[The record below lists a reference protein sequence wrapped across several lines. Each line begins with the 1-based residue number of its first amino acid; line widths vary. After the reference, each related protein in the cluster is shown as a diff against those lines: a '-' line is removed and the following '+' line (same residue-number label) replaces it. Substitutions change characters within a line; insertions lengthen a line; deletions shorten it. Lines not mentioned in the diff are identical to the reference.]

1 MQLVLLMFQQ
11 SQSRS
16 LLSRHLDRFNN
27 HGKDGVP
34 GPSPGGGS
42 SDNTSSAGILR
53 SFFVALSGN
62 TYGKVC
68 PFKVRPY
75 DASYRLPTTHSHN
88 SLQQAQKLHKVCFLT
103 KLMYSCN

>member
-42 SDNTSSAGILR
+42 SDINDLQHSAVGRFLFSTRIL
-53 SFFVALSGN
+53 
-62 TYGKVC
+62 
-68 PFKVRPY
+68 
-75 DASYRLPTTHSHN
+75 HN
-88 SLQQAQKLHKVCFLT
+88 
-103 KLMYSCN
+103 

>member
-42 SDNTSSAGILR
+42 RIIQAPQDPCGAFLLTVFLQISQFIFNFPQFPQYLI
-53 SFFVALSGN
+53 FVAE
-62 TYGKVC
+62 TRRPMV
-68 PFKVRPY
+68 FKCVDPPAERV
-75 DASYRLPTTHSHN
+75 
-88 SLQQAQKLHKVCFLT
+88 KE
-103 KLMYSCN
+103 